1 MGDLVPLT
9 QVDSEPEP
17 IKKVQPEYPPSAM
30 AFNVQGQ
37 LVVNTLISEN
47 GDVLKTIIIRRIK
60 NSRGLNES
68 GEKAIQQWKFKPAI
82 KDGLTKEQE
91 ELYKKTMAETE
102 KQLKNIDSQMEEE
115 IQKLRAKLAKIQEN
129 KKSIKQ
135 IYIGIADLL
144 GIEVE
149 IDDDEEEEKIPE
161 DSKSAAQNV
170 Q

>member
-1 MGDLVPLT
+1 
-9 QVDSEPEP
+9 
-17 IKKVQPEYPPSAM
+17 M
-30 AFNVQGQ
+30 A
-37 LVVNTLISEN
+37 
-47 GDVLKTIIIRRIK
+47 
-60 NSRGLNES
+60 
-68 GEKAIQQWKFKPAI
+68 
-82 KDGLTKEQE
+82 LTKEQE